1 MPRVLL
7 TSLNFRRAGGDHER
21 RLVDAGCDV
30 VLSPYPRPATEAEL
44 LPLVANVDAALAG
57 TDAFTRRVLEAAP
70 QLKIV
75 SRFGVGYDSI
85 DLAAADELGI
95 WVTTTPGANEHSVA
109 DAAIALVLALARQLV
124 PAVESTRAGKWDRP
138 IGLELRGLTL
148 GLVGFGRIGQQV
160 AARARPFGMTVLVY
174 DVVQNDAAARELG
187 CRYVSLDELLRASDF
202 VSLHAPAHPSTRH
215 LVDRR
220 ALALMKPTAYLI
232 NTARGELVDEAALAE
247 ALAQRRIAGAALD
260 VFKQEPPHPANPLL
274 SLPNL
279 IPLPHIAG
287 VTAQASLNMAQLAAE
302 NVLAAL
308 RGERPPFPV
317 NSPPHPRS

>member
-21 RLVDAGCDV
+21 RLVEAGCDV
-30 VLSPYPRPATEAEL
+30 VPGPYSRPATESEL
-44 LPLVANVDAALAG
+44 LPLLDGVDAVVAG

-85 DLAAADELGI
+85 DLGAAEALGI
-95 WVTTTPGANEHSVA
+95 WVTTTPGTNEHSVA
-109 DAAIALVLALARQLV
+109 DAAIALVLALARQLI
-124 PAVESTRAGKWDRP
+124 PAVETTRAGKWDRP
-138 IGLELRGLTL
+138 IGFELRGLTL

-160 AARARPFGMTVLVY
+160 AARARPFGMSVLVY
-174 DVVQNDAAARELG
+174 DVVPNAAAARELG
-187 CRYVSLDELLRASDF
+187 CRYVPLDELLRASDF
-202 VSLHAPAHPSTRH
+202 VSLHAPALASTRD

-220 ALALMKPTAYLI
+220 ALSLMKPTAYLI

-247 ALAQRRIAGAALD
+247 ALYERRIAGAALD
-260 VFKQEPPHPANPLL
+260 VFKKEPPDPANPLL
-274 SLPNL
+274 SLPNV

-287 VTAQASLNMAQLAAE
+287 VTAQASVHMAQLSVD

-308 RGERPPFPV
+308 RGEKPPFPV
-317 NSPPHPRS
+317 NNPSRPRG

>member
-202 VSLHAPAHPSTRH
+202 VSLHAPAYPSTRD

-247 ALAQRRIAGAALD
+247 ALAERRIVGAALD

-317 NSPPHPRS
+317 NSPPHPR